1 MILIIIVLAKF
12 RFYPDLLG
20 GHSRPHLSPF
30 VPVPFGIL
38 HVKGREI
45 GDEWGQMGTIR
56 DKWGQMGTRRDK
68 ILEIF
73 SKSYWEF
80 FNSTLEEVFILSY

>member
-1 MILIIIVLAKF
+1 MQCENASCIKSM
-12 RFYPDLLG
+12 LLQACLRG

-56 DKWGQMGTRRDK
+56 DKWGHVGTK
-68 ILEIF
+68 F
-73 SKSYWEF
+73 
-80 FNSTLEEVFILSY
+80 

>member
-1 MILIIIVLAKF
+1 MPV
-12 RFYPDLLG
+12 RG
-20 GHSRPHLSPF
+20 GHSRPYLSPF